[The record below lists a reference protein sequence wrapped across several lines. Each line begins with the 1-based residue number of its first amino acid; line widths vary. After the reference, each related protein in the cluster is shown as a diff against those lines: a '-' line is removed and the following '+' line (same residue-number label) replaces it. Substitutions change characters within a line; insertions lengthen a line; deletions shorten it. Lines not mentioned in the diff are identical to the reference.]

1 LTDTRKVEE
10 GLGAFFRELYGEE
23 ASVEGFEDITVG
35 WETQIVAFTL
45 HQPGGEALGLV
56 ARIYGAGAGG
66 KAEQEFDVMR
76 RLGSVGYPVPAVYAY
91 EASGET
97 LGAPFIIMERVTG
110 GTLWDVFFAGP
121 RGRYGDVLAVNIKLM
136 ARLHEI
142 PPAKVLPGVSRLR
155 TRRRVT
161 ERVGEEAKEL
171 DGHGLRD
178 AFHSLIEWL
187 TDNAGSLTESPTCLI
202 HQDFHPRN
210 ILLRPD
216 GSPVVIDWS
225 SCAVGDFREDLCWT
239 ALLAGA
245 FIDEPLRRAVYDGYG
260 GASARE
266 LVDLPYFE
274 AYSGLRR
281 LADAA
286 VTMKAGATARGMRPE
301 ALGEMERNRPH
312 YSRVLS
318 VVVEATGT
326 PMPGI
331 ARVLGV

>member
-1 LTDTRKVEE
+1 LIDTRKVEK
-10 GLGAFFRELYGEE
+10 GLGALFRELYGEE
-23 ASVEGFEDITVG
+23 ARVEGFEDITVG
-35 WETQIVAFTL
+35 WETQIVAFRL
-45 HQPGGEALGLV
+45 QPQGREALDLI
-56 ARIYGAGAGG
+56 ARIFGVGAGG

-76 RLGSVGYPVPAVYAY
+76 RLGSAGYPVPVVYSY

-97 LGAPFIIMERVTG
+97 LGAPFIIMERITG

-121 RGRYGDVLAVNIKLM
+121 RERYGDVLALNTRLM
-136 ARLHEI
+136 AQLHEI
-142 PPAKVLPGVSRLR
+142 HPVKVLPGVRRLR
-155 TRRRVT
+155 TRRRVL
-161 ERVGEEAKEL
+161 ERVGEEASEL

-178 AFHSLIEWL
+178 AFDPLIEWL
-187 TDNAGSLTESPTCLI
+187 TDNAGSLSESPTCII

-286 VTMKAGATARGMRPE
+286 ITMKAGANTRGMRPE
-301 ALGEMERNRPH
+301 ALGEMEKNRPH

-331 ARVLGV
+331 ARVLGI